1 MDYKNIFYFNI
12 KNSWKSITLL
22 TFLAI
27 LPNFFGMI
35 NFQAPWGFK
44 IHIFQYLIFLAA
56 IIYGPTGG
64 LISGAFGSLFTA
76 ITLNNPYIIIGN
88 IILGFFVGFLTRL
101 KWNVILAVL
110 TAYLIQLPWLYYS
123 DIYLA
128 HMPVKVVHG
137 VIIALFLSNMLW
149 STVASLTYKPI
160 KSLIK

>member
-1 MDYKNIFYFNI
+1 MNYKNIVYFNV
-12 KNSWKSITLL
+12 KNSWKSVALL

-35 NFQAPWGFK
+35 NFQTQWGFK

-56 IIYGPTGG
+56 IIYGPIGG
-64 LISGAFGSLFTA
+64 FISGAFGSLFTA
-76 ITLNNPYIIIGN
+76 ITLNNPYVLIGN
-88 IILGFFVGFLTRL
+88 IILGFFVGLFIRL
-101 KWNVILAVL
+101 RWNAVIAVL

-128 HMPVKVVHG
+128 HMPIKVVQG

-149 STVASLTYKPI
+149 SIVTLLTYKPI

>member
-1 MDYKNIFYFNI
+1 MNYKNIFYFNV

-35 NFQAPWGFK
+35 NFQTPFGFK
-44 IHIFQYLIFLAA
+44 LHIFQYLIFLAA
-56 IIYGPTGG
+56 IIYGPIGG
-64 LISGAFGSLFTA
+64 LISGAFGSFFTS
-76 ITLNNPYIIIGN
+76 ISLNNPYILIGN
-88 IILGFFVGFLTRL
+88 IILGFFVGFFTRL

-128 HMPVKVVHG
+128 HMPVKVVQG
-137 VIIALFLSNMLW
+137 LILALFLSNTLW
-149 STVASLTYKPI
+149 SVVTLLTYKPI